1 MLGRLFITG
10 HGGGSDPVCPNP
22 ADEFCQRTN
31 RILVDGSQA
40 WVDVPWRD
48 CCYPRGSANCIGCTD
63 WNACGY
69 PSCTFDRSGWCPGEI
84 ACHDN
89 LDEGCDQDLLLT
101 SRLTP
106 GASHDIQYQIVDVNG
121 SWSRSLAVY
130 WYDDLTQFCGNNVAE
145 GTELCDGT
153 DLGGESCATQGF
165 DTGTLFCNFDC
176 DGFDTSSCRTFEC
189 GNNICELS
197 AGEDCVTCPSDC
209 NGVQGGNPG
218 NRYCCGAGGGDTPVN
233 CSDGRC
239 TANGN
244 TCEP

>member
-1 MLGRLFITG
+1 M
-10 HGGGSDPVCPNP
+10 
-22 ADEFCQRTN
+22 
-31 RILVDGSQA
+31 
-40 WVDVPWRD
+40 
-48 CCYPRGSANCIGCTD
+48 
-63 WNACGY
+63 
-69 PSCTFDRSGWCPGEI
+69 
-84 ACHDN
+84 
-89 LDEGCDQDLLLT
+89 
-101 SRLTP
+101 
-106 GASHDIQYQIVDVNG
+106 
-121 SWSRSLAVY
+121 AVY

-176 DGFDTSSCRTFEC
+176 DGFDTSSCRTYEC